1 MKKKSSF
8 ILLVFLCA
16 INPLFAQNDT
26 IKYVLNLDDVIGM
39 AISQSSAIKYV
50 QNQNIN
56 YYWRYRNFK
65 TRFRPQLV
73 LSGDL
78 PDYSH
83 TTSPITQPDGSIEFK
98 QVSNLAA

>member
-1 MKKKSSF
+1 MRKSISF
-8 ILLVFLCA
+8 LLLGFFVTA
-16 INPLFAQNDT
+16 NSLFAQNDT
-26 IKYVLNLDDVIGM
+26 IKYILSLDDVITM

-50 QNQNIN
+50 QNRNVN
-56 YYWRYRNFK
+56 YFWRYRNFK

-73 LSGDL
+73 LSGDI

-98 QVSNLAA
+98 QVSNLD